1 MTNSPKY
8 LAVYEV
14 LKQTVDAC
22 ADGEKLP
29 PVKELCETCQV
40 SLATLLSALNLLEKD
55 GMIRREPK
63 KGIYC
68 TKGNSPAR
76 KLRITLLLPGEQ
88 EPLFVAA
95 ITACHRFCKSRGVEL
110 KVESFELDPKS
121 ELAELEAVLRD
132 DDCCGLL
139 YLDAPV
145 LDICSWPGGLGA
157 GLGEESCWKECKEI
171 YHLNDETALTFTGN
185 PLDRTKELAKTGI
198 PVMLVCGDADRY
210 VPYAENGEPFYE
222 KMKEAGAD
230 IMHIVKPG
238 CDHHPHSLSDPAPV
252 VDFIEKHYGIK

>member
-1 MTNSPKY
+1 MMTSDDTQLLGKNTQVENPQNEQTAPVAEETSEKQSATWKKVAIGGTSGILLGAGALYAVNFALKY
-8 LAVYEV
+8 
-14 LKQTVDAC
+14 
-22 ADGEKLP
+22 P
-29 PVKELCETCQV
+29 
-40 SLATLLSALNLLEKD
+40 
-55 GMIRREPK
+55 
-63 KGIYC
+63 
-68 TKGNSPAR
+68 
-76 KLRITLLLPGEQ
+76 
-88 EPLFVAA
+88 
-95 ITACHRFCKSRGVEL
+95 
-110 KVESFELDPKS
+110 
-121 ELAELEAVLRD
+121 
-132 DDCCGLL
+132 DCCGLL

-230 IMHIVKPG
+230 IMLIVKPG